1 MSDSKG
7 ILAEISEIKPIHIGY
22 KGEFPSD
29 QEVKEAVL
37 EMMIELYSDF
47 SHIAREETSKAVGLI
62 KHHLEPIGIT
72 EGTELYK
79 STDIRLDKVLIVGIG
94 SIGGVLS
101 NAIKAMQLFEQQIA
115 DSGAR
120 VYAQI
125 GKLQQY
131 GGEMNLGISK
141 DDLDRLEA
149 AYMKSYEYGKSV
161 FELTCDNFIFDME
174 INYELLDTS
183 NRISHHPRFMQ
194 RVAINYRSPALR
206 PAIVRR
212 GSRQSKRGDPN
223 P

>member
-7 ILAEISEIKPIHIGY
+7 ILAEISEIKPIHFGNKVEY
-22 KGEFPSD
+22 SDD

-37 EMMIELYSDF
+37 EMMIELNSDF
-47 SHIAREETSKAVGLI
+47 LYIEREETAKICALI
-62 KHHLEPIGIT
+62 KHHLYPIGIT

-79 STDIRLDKVLIVGIG
+79 SIDMRLDKVLIVGIG

-101 NAIKAMQLFEQQIA
+101 NAIKAMQLLEQQIA
-115 DSGAR
+115 DSGTR
-120 VYAQI
+120 VCAQI
-125 GKLQQY
+125 GKLHQY
-131 GGEMNLGISK
+131 GGEMNLGISN

-161 FELTCDNFIFDME
+161 FELTCDNFIIE
-174 INYELLDTS
+174 ELATELLNS

-194 RVAINYRSPALR
+194 RVPINYRSPALR
-206 PAIVRR
+206 PAIVRK